1 MSEENFKEKR
11 KAPRFKADGKVGLVF
26 EDGDTAIKGQLVDIS
41 RIGVFVMVNQPLES
55 WAYKMCR
62 MEITTRVNDEELLF
76 KGRSVIVRIAAKGV
90 GMYINEI
97 DEEFRLNFVK
107 FMGYVQVPENAV

>member
-1 MSEENFKEKR
+1 MLEE
-11 KAPRFKADGKVGLVF
+11 GG
-26 EDGDTAIKGQLVDIS
+26 TAINGQLVDIS

-62 MEITTRVNDEELLF
+62 MEIHAKVHDEELIF

-97 DEEFRLNFVK
+97 DEEHRLNFVK